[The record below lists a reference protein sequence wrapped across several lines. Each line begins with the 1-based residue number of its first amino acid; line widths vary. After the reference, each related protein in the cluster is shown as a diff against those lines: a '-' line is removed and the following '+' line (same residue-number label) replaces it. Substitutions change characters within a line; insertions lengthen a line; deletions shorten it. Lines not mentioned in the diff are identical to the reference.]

1 MNTIVRKPYS
11 GSRRK
16 LVLAFDLGTTFSGIS
31 YTVLDPGTIPEIK
44 GVTRFPSQEHVGSD
58 AKIPTVMYYD
68 CEGTV
73 KAIGAEALKENIIEA
88 AEDEGWTKYSE
99 FKLHLRPVIKTEGG
113 IKSEFDVE
121 MHNNIA
127 PFPLGKDLIA
137 VFADFFK
144 YLFQCAKTFIM
155 ESHQSAETFWNS
167 VEGHIEFILTHPNGW
182 EGEQQ
187 SRMRRAAVQA
197 GLVADDDTG
206 HARVHF
212 VTEGE
217 ASLHFCIHHGLSS
230 HIKNDEGVVIVDAGG
245 GTVDISTYSSVQSVG
260 RGTQRLF
267 EEITTP
273 QCHFT
278 GSVFVTKNA
287 RKHLEEKLRGSRF
300 EPEVDLIAECFDK
313 ATKLRFR
320 NAEEPAYIKFGT
332 MRDREPAFDI
342 RSGQLKLAG
351 SVVSDFFQPS
361 INSIINTIDE
371 QRLKSRKPITSIF
384 LVGGFAA
391 SDWLFVRLQEY
402 LTPLKVSFSR
412 PDSHVNKAVADGAV
426 SFYLDRF
433 VSTRVARFHYG
444 VKVHTEY
451 DPANVEHQRRRNKT
465 YPGISGELKLDDQ
478 YDTILAK
485 DVQVSEDKEFRR
497 SYYRDSKLLS
507 DLETAK
513 ADILCYNGSKSD
525 PRWMDTE
532 PDVYPA
538 LCYVTADTREAAKAL
553 ALRRRE
559 DGKSYYRL
567 TYDVIILFGRTEMK
581 AQICW
586 MENGIEK
593 RGPARIVYDRDI

>member
-1 MNTIVRKPYS
+1 MNTAVRKPYS

-58 AKIPTVMYYD
+58 AKIPTIMYYD
-68 CEGTV
+68 NEGTV

-88 AEDEGWTKYSE
+88 AEDEGWVKYSE

-121 MHNNIA
+121 MHNSIA
-127 PFPLGKDLIA
+127 PLPPGKDVVA

-155 ESHQSAETFWNS
+155 ESHQSAETFWKS
-167 VEGHIEFILTHPNGW
+167 IEGHIEFILTHPNGW

-197 GLVADDDTG
+197 GLVTDDDTG
-206 HARVHF
+206 HARVNF

-245 GTVDISTYSSVQSVG
+245 GTVDISTYSSVRSTG
-260 RGTQRLF
+260 RGTQRSF
-267 EEITTP
+267 EEITAP
-273 QCHFT
+273 QCYFT
-278 GSVFVTKNA
+278 GSVFVTRNA

-313 ATKLRFR
+313 TAKLRFR

-332 MRDREPAFDI
+332 MRDRDPALDI

-361 INSIINTIDE
+361 VDSIINAIDE
-371 QRLKSRKPITSIF
+371 QRLKTRKPITSVF
-384 LVGGFAA
+384 LVGGFAS
-391 SDWLFVRLQEY
+391 SDWLFMKLQEY
-402 LTPLKVSFSR
+402 LTPLRVSFSR

-426 SFYLDRF
+426 SFYLDHF
-433 VSTRVARFHYG
+433 VSTRVAKFHYG
-444 VKVHTEY
+444 IKVWTTY
-451 DPANVEHQRRRNKT
+451 DPTNVEHQRRRNKT
-465 YPGISGELKLDDQ
+465 YLSDSGKLKVNDQ

-485 DVQVSEDKEFRR
+485 DVQVSEDKEFRKR
-497 SYYRDSKLLS
+497 YHRDRKLLS
-507 DLETAK
+507 DLNTIEEN
-513 ADILCYNGSKSD
+513 ILCYHGYKPD

-532 PDVYPA
+532 PDVYTM
-538 LCYVTADTREAAKAL
+538 LCCITADTREAVKAL
-553 ALRRRE
+553 ALQRRP
-559 DGKSYYRL
+559 DGKSYY
-567 TYDVIILFGRTEMK
+567 TFHFDIIILFGRTEMK

-586 MENGIEK
+586 KENGIEK
-593 RGPARIVYDRDI
+593 RGAARIVYDRDV